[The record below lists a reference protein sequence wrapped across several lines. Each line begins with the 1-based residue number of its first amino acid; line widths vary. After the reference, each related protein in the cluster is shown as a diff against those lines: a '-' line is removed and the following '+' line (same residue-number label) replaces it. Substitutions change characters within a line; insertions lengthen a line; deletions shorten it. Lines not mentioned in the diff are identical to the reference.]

1 MSSSSVYQTQNS
13 PNPSSTIHTSSSGT
27 SFGNSVQRYNQ
38 AQPLTGSTSNN
49 EQPDKIKFEQGK
61 VQEKFEHALPA
72 KHEQQR
78 YEPNQV
84 FKYDS
89 HQIKYEQQHSKY
101 DQHGKYDQANQQACT
116 KLYEQ
121 SSKHEQI
128 GNQTNRYDNVS
139 KIDQG
144 KYESGQNKHEQI
156 HGTKYDPNQNTQQYG
171 KHDQHEVRPSIKY
184 EHNAGFKHETTSNKY
199 ESGGQQF
206 KQESVKFESNKF
218 EQSSAT
224 KHEHN
229 GKFEI
234 PAKTVEKTFEFDRLK
249 NENERKNMIEDKTK
263 PALPPKPSKPNPPPR
278 LTHHEKMDNPGDGI
292 GDCKNN
298 LGINTRFVNLVCSLN
313 ISIFPFI
320 NCRSISEFDKFNIY
334 FIFRFVFTFKFST
347 RNFGLNPFRRSHWV
361 SNSDRAE
368 GF

>member
-1 MSSSSVYQTQNS
+1 M
-13 PNPSSTIHTSSSGT
+13 
-27 SFGNSVQRYNQ
+27 
-38 AQPLTGSTSNN
+38 
-49 EQPDKIKFEQGK
+49 
-61 VQEKFEHALPA
+61 
-72 KHEQQR
+72 
-78 YEPNQV
+78 

-313 ISIFPFI
+313 ISIFLFI
-320 NCRSISEFDKFNIY
+320 NCRSISEFDTI
-334 FIFRFVFTFKFST
+334 FILYLDSYLRLNFRL
-347 RNFGLNPFRRSHWV
+347 GI
-361 SNSDRAE
+361 SD
-368 GF
+368 